1 MPRPLVMCL
10 IAVLLGGCAAEPT
23 YRGETAAHWNQVLL
37 DRDEQYRVQ
46 ALTALGEIGPD
57 AEGAAPNVRRVIT
70 DGQHNSWETRVK
82 AVTVWWQISENPN
95 ATVMPRLVKWLRG
108 PSDAEAQLAAEAV
121 GRIGPDA
128 RQALP
133 ALRERY
139 EAVDRKLAAMEE
151 SERASSDA
159 AVLRKA
165 LVDAISSVSG
175 GA

>member
-1 MPRPLVMCL
+1 MWVTLRAPRSK
-10 IAVLLGGCAAEPT
+10 AAWACAAVASVCPIE
-23 YRGETAAHWNQVLL
+23 
-37 DRDEQYRVQ
+37 
-46 ALTALGEIGPD
+46 
-57 AEGAAPNVRRVIT
+57 
-70 DGQHNSWETRVK
+70 
-82 AVTVWWQISENPN
+82 
-95 ATVMPRLVKWLRG
+95 TVMPRLVKWLRD
-108 PSDAEAQLAAEAV
+108 PSDAEAQFGAEAA

-139 EAVDRKLAAMEE
+139 AVVDRKLAGMEE

-175 GA
+175 GGGA

>member
-10 IAVLLGGCAAEPT
+10 IAVALTGCASDAT
-23 YRGETAAHWNQVLL
+23 YQGRTAARWNEVLL
-37 DRDEQYRVQ
+37 DRDEGYRVQ
-46 ALTALGEIGPD
+46 ALTALGEIGPE
-57 AEGAAPNVRRVIT
+57 AEGASPNVRRVIA
-70 DGQHNSWETRVK
+70 DRQHNSWETRLK
-82 AVTVWWQISENPN
+82 AVTVLWKISENPN
-95 ATVMPRLVKWLRG
+95 ATVMPRLVKWLRD
-108 PSDAEAQLAAEAV
+108 PSDAEAQFGAEAA

-139 EAVDRKLAAMEE
+139 EVVDRKLAAMEE